1 MYLKVLE
8 ISSSRGTV
16 CLYAFDI
23 YDINIVSALSGPT
36 TAPPTWT
43 PPPPPPATPTT
54 TPPPTMSPSTRRS
67 YPGTR
72 TAPASPDQVR
82 WGLWGHLD
90 RAFHFWHYYSRKV
103 VSTRGSFCSVKAISN
118 KWCPYS
124 TYKLKKA
131 ASFSP
136 KISMSKWPN
145 SNNLDSEGNYKSFLF
160 NLCRNFHKIWLPLNL
175 HLVHRIRVWGRRRV
189 ELVWPQSVLQILHL
203 RQRYR
208 HGRADQKL
216 FWKIL

>member
-23 YDINIVSALSGPT
+23 YDIINIVSALSGPT

-67 YPGTR
+67 YPGTQ

-82 WGLWGHLD
+82 WRLLGHIE
-90 RAFHFWHYYSRKV
+90 FHNFDIDTFGKLSSPV
-103 VSTRGSFCSVKAISN
+103 AVSN
-118 KWCPYS
+118 
-124 TYKLKKA
+124 
-131 ASFSP
+131 
-136 KISMSKWPN
+136 
-145 SNNLDSEGNYKSFLF
+145 
-160 NLCRNFHKIWLPLNL
+160 
-175 HLVHRIRVWGRRRV
+175 
-189 ELVWPQSVLQILHL
+189 Q
-203 RQRYR
+203 
-208 HGRADQKL
+208 
-216 FWKIL
+216 